1 MAGSIRHEISKHDIE
16 FETLCGRRPNSFKD
30 TSTFQCRLFNFLLA
44 MHAKYC
50 LFKWMVKAVK
60 KITEQ
65 NALPFGLFLPSFFV
79 KELGTLCLPSVI
91 GALTALQLSCDD
103 LCAAILSI
111 WSSRKTWN
119 VTKTLQ

>member
-1 MAGSIRHEISKHDIE
+1 
-16 FETLCGRRPNSFKD
+16 
-30 TSTFQCRLFNFLLA
+30 

-50 LFKWMVKAVK
+50 LFKWMLKAVK

-79 KELGTLCLPSVI
+79 KELGTVCLLSVI
-91 GALTALQLSCDD
+91 GALAALQLSCDD
-103 LCAAILSI
+103 LCGAILSI